1 MIVHTLTS
9 HSFRRFLL
17 NKVNE
22 AEDSLVPLALL
33 CSFER
38 MRALLHLPDVSVD
51 SLSKELL
58 DTVAVILERSS
69 SLHVDRE
76 NRRVGRA
83 EPLGDPVEVEKL
95 VEARSLHVK
104 PFSKDW
110 TMDGVFA
117 WFDAIRPVRSVRF
130 RRHAQ
135 SKDFKGEVFVEF
147 DNRGVADE
155 VRKMSLEWE
164 GAPLKM
170 QWKRDFIESKKASKQ
185 QLEQD
190 AAFYQQN
197 DQQANGDENIVD
209 EEGFTVGL
217 LLAFE
222 LDEEALTSVFRE
234 LEFDSFGDRLGL
246 EGESV
251 SEEETDEDDPDLEF
265 DFGPY
270 EKVQELDPEAVDY
283 EVVET
288 DDELR
293 DFADRLADQDRCAF
307 DTEATSRDPMTA
319 DLVGLSFSREP
330 ETATYVP
337 PPPPDDTSADA
348 VLDVLRPALSGEAE
362 KVGHNLKYDL
372 LLLKQHGVEVG

>member
-1 MIVHTLTS
+1 
-9 HSFRRFLL
+9 LL

-110 TMDGVFA
+110 TMDGIFA

-222 LDEEALTSVFRE
+222 LDEEADASIGRE
-234 LEFDSFGDRLGL
+234 VVKEELGQYGNVQGVDFEHGSREGVVRFQFPEDTENALAAAWSSGIILGGCQADARKL
-246 EGESV
+246 EGE
-251 SEEETDEDDPDLEF
+251 EERDHWR
-265 DFGPY
+265 
-270 EKVQELDPEAVDY
+270 KVNQK
-283 EVVET
+283 
-288 DDELR
+288 R
-293 DFADRLADQDRCAF
+293 
-307 DTEATSRDPMTA
+307 
-319 DLVGLSFSREP
+319 
-330 ETATYVP
+330 
-337 PPPPDDTSADA
+337 
-348 VLDVLRPALSGEAE
+348 AE
-362 KVGHNLKYDL
+362 KAQQLQQTKAKGLQGKAMK
-372 LLLKQHGVEVG
+372 KQHPKRGAYGKYGGGRARGRGRGGRSSGRTSGSRGR